1 MYRYRYGVLAGLA
14 LLAGCAGPGV
24 YQPPV
29 EERSAAAPRA
39 PAVEPDTGVRVTP
52 VYDEPVIRQQ
62 SIEGESGLSVQPLY
76 PQDGAQAPIPAP
88 EAAAPASHNPAVVA
102 LLDSARQ
109 QQGAGSLA
117 AAQSSLERAQR
128 IAPRDPQVYYQLADV
143 QRQMQKYAEAE
154 QLARKGI
161 AVASGQPES
170 LRRLWLLIANI
181 RKDAGDLDGA
191 REALEQ
197 ARRY

>member
-1 MYRYRYGVLAGLA
+1 MYRMRLGFLAGVA

-29 EERSAAAPRA
+29 EDRSGSAPPPRVERG
-39 PAVEPDTGVRVTP
+39 TGVTVTP
-52 VYDEPVIRQQ
+52 VYDEPVISRQRL
-62 SIEGESGLSVQPLY
+62 EGDAGLSVQPLS
-76 PQDGAQAPIPAP
+76 PPDDSPASIPTP
-88 EAAAPASHNPAVVA
+88 EAAAPASNNPAVVA

-109 QQGAGSLA
+109 QQASGSLG

-128 IAPRDPQVYYQLADV
+128 IAPRDPQVYYQLAEL
-143 QRQMQKYAEAE
+143 QRQMQKYDEAE
-154 QLARKGI
+154 QLARRGV
-161 AVASGQPES
+161 AVAGGQPDA

-181 RKDAGDLDGA
+181 RKDAGDLNGA
-191 REALEQ
+191 RDALEQ